1 MNVNS
6 FELSLLIELESRVLF
21 NPELCPA
28 ESKAAEDVK
37 LLWLLTDTLSHP
49 PDEDINR
56 FVSSL
61 MT

>member
-6 FELSLLIELESRVLF
+6 FELSLLNFNESRVIFILF
-21 NPELCPA
+21 RL
-28 ESKAAEDVK
+28 
-37 LLWLLTDTLSHP
+37 LLWLLTDAWNNP

>member
-6 FELSLLIELESRVLF
+6 FELSLLIELESRVIFLILNF
-21 NPELCPA
+21 EL
-28 ESKAAEDVK
+28 
-37 LLWLLTDTLSHP
+37 LLRLLTDTLSHP

>member
-6 FELSLLIELESRVLF
+6 FKLSLLNSEESRVIFL
-21 NPELCPA
+21 
-28 ESKAAEDVK
+28 DVL
-37 LLWLLTDTLSHP
+37 LLWLLTDALKHP

>member
-6 FELSLLIELESRVLF
+6 FELSLLNINESRVIFIILR
-21 NPELCPA
+21 L
-28 ESKAAEDVK
+28 
-37 LLWLLTDTLSHP
+37 LLWLLTDAWNNP

>member
-6 FELSLLIELESRVLF
+6 FELSLLNINESRVIFIL
-21 NPELCPA
+21 LRL
-28 ESKAAEDVK
+28 
-37 LLWLLTDTLSHP
+37 LLWLMTDAWNNP
-49 PDEDINR
+49 PDEHINR

>member
-6 FELSLLIELESRVLF
+6 FKLSLFEYLSRSIF
-21 NPELCPA
+21 F
-28 ESKAAEDVK
+28 DVK
-37 LLWLLTDTLSHP
+37 LLWLLTDAWNNP

>member
-6 FELSLLIELESRVLF
+6 FELSLLNSEESRVIFL
-21 NPELCPA
+21 
-28 ESKAAEDVK
+28 DV
-37 LLWLLTDTLSHP
+37 LRLWLLTDAWSNP